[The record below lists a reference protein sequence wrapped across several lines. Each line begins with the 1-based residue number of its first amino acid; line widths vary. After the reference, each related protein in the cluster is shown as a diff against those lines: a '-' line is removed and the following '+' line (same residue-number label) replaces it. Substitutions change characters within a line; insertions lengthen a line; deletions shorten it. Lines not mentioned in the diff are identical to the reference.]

1 MGGRRRGRE
10 SGCWSRHRGADWAG
24 GRPAAGARK
33 VDFFAPARMRRTNLA
48 AASSSSSSSSLLPPR
63 RHRRRVMASFQD
75 AEDEARKAIAD
86 GFEMCV
92 PFVVVQKDRD
102 RDRVE
107 SSLIIFIARR
117 RRPPPPPPP
126 PPPSPVPPSDALPQ
140 LHPPRD
146 ARSRAMNMRDAETGE
161 MMWEKHAW
169 PSAWRSEE
177 VEARVPA
184 DVMNRAAV
192 SREMTFSSAAAI
204 DDFRVSARLHRVL
217 GSRGARAILKDSDS
231 SHSSR
236 FVLRPRRP
244 LTPSPDRATKK
255 FNPFLRST
263 VATARLPRRAL
274 HRRVGLRLR
283 VRDPGQR
290 QHVADD
296 DRERGRGRDVRPDA
310 DKRIRCVLYTGPHTT
325 AFAL

>member
-1 MGGRRRGRE
+1 MLESAPRRRLGR
-10 SGCWSRHRGADWAG
+10 WSTGRWRAKSRFFRPGADETH
-24 GRPAAGARK
+24 K
-33 VDFFAPARMRRTNLA
+33 SRRRVLLLLLLLLPP
-48 AASSSSSSSSLLPPR
+48 AASSSSPRHGVVPGRGGRGAKGDRGRVRDVRSL
-63 RHRRRVMASFQD
+63 RRRSK
-75 AEDEARKAIAD
+75 RSN
-86 GFEMCV
+86 
-92 PFVVVQKDRD
+92 

-107 SSLIIFIARR
+107 SSLIIFIAR

-177 VEARVPA
+177 VEARIPA

-236 FVLRPRRP
+236 VVLRPRRP

-310 DKRIRCVLYTGPHTT
+310 DKRIRCVLYAGPHTT